1 MIPVTKEE
9 ADGLRIKLGTL
20 ENTGVEEKTYAF
32 EVNAGETLTGEDT
45 KDAVITA
52 KYNDGTT
59 DDIPITWDF
68 SSVDFY
74 NEGTYTITGQAKLT
88 DYPVLDGRADPNI
101 YKYNGK
107 YYFIATGE
115 TQNQSQICIR
125 EADTPLGLFSAPDH
139 ELLSNTRTPNW
150 APELHEI
157 GGKLYIFYAK
167 GGAWNQ
173 VQSHLMELREGGDPT
188 VRSDWMEAKPVTRKD
203 GSALYDKGITL
214 DMTYFCV
221 GDTHYV
227 SWAQRQITGGNGT
240 SDLWIATIDPE
251 DPYTLTSD
259 PVCILRNLY
268 GWDRVDTTVD
278 EGPFVIQRD

>member
-1 MIPVTKEE
+1 M
-9 ADGLRIKLGTL
+9 
-20 ENTGVEEKTYAF
+20 
-32 EVNAGETLTGEDT
+32 NAGETLTGEDT

-88 DYPVLDGRADPNI
+88 DYPVLDGRAKPNI

-214 DMTYFCV
+214 DMTSSGGRYPLCVMGTAADHRRKRYF
-221 GDTHYV
+221 
-227 SWAQRQITGGNGT
+227 
-240 SDLWIATIDPE
+240 
-251 DPYTLTSD
+251 
-259 PVCILRNLY
+259 
-268 GWDRVDTTVD
+268 
-278 EGPFVIQRD
+278 